1 MTQNW
6 LQSQFSNVLIHLS
19 AASTLQRSATTNDL
33 EHWKMQEYVL
43 IYQIGKKKFP
53 PLLKFKMLEQLEK
66 KGNKAMERIRL
77 NLTSAK
83 LE

>member
-6 LQSQFSNVLIHLS
+6 FQSQFSDVLIHLL
-19 AASTLQRSATTNDL
+19 AASARQCSATTNEL

-43 IYQIGKKKFP
+43 IYQPEKKLFP
-53 PLLKFKMLEQLEK
+53 PLLKFEMLEQLEK
-66 KGNKAMERIRL
+66 KGNKAMERIGL